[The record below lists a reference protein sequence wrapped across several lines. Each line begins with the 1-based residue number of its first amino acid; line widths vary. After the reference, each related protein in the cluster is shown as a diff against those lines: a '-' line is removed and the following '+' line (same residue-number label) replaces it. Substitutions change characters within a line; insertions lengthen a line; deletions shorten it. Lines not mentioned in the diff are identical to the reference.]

1 MLRTHDPHWE
11 THPLSITPGRMARR
25 LSGPWDTQGGAT
37 PVLPDP
43 PAQVSRRA
51 EEGGDGG
58 GARWGEG
65 VDRTG
70 VSNAHLPAQV
80 WCVVLRGSP
89 DPHLAWE
96 RIHILR
102 TDVPLLQPPTEE
114 T

>member
-1 MLRTHDPHWE
+1 M
-11 THPLSITPGRMARR
+11 
-25 LSGPWDTQGGAT
+25 
-37 PVLPDP
+37 
-43 PAQVSRRA
+43 
-51 EEGGDGG
+51 
-58 GARWGEG
+58 GEG